1 MTAGEA
7 QTPTPDYSQLLSELK
22 PRMMFEVTEQNLASY
37 LGNHPEL
44 FALPEGFEA
53 PRVTFLD
60 GFVEVGALTT
70 LLFIPT
76 RVRVTMEPEVVRGR
90 LHLKVHAIH
99 AGAIPLPASFHR
111 GTADTIARVINEI
124 LDRNEVQLISV
135 CSVRGLIRI
144 FAQAGPVARAP
155 QQEP

>member
-1 MTAGEA
+1 MTSGEA
-7 QTPTPDYSQLLSELK
+7 QTPTPDYGQLLNELK

-53 PRVTFLD
+53 PRVAFLD
-60 GFVEVGALTT
+60 GFIEVSALTK
-70 LLFIPT
+70 LLFVPT
-76 RVRVTMEPEVVRGR
+76 RVRVSMAPEVVRGR

-99 AGAIPLPASFHR
+99 AGAIPLPSSFHR
-111 GTADTIARVINEI
+111 GTADTIAGVINEI
-124 LDRNEVQLISV
+124 LDRNQVQLISV

-144 FAQAGPVARAP
+144 FAQAGPVASSS
-155 QQEP
+155 Q